1 MKLNQRIVVKVGTN
15 VLTTGDGNL
24 DLETLGNLVDQIA
37 ALQKEG
43 YQMLLV
49 SSGAVG
55 AGKSV
60 FSFKDNGDK
69 IASRQVYSS
78 IGQILLIHE
87 YYQRFREHHIFC
99 SQVLA
104 TKEDFR
110 GKTHYANMSHCI
122 ENLLSQG
129 VIPVINEN
137 DVVAI
142 DELMFTDNDE
152 LAGLMAQMVK
162 ADKLIILSNV
172 EGIFTG
178 SPDHPESKII
188 PIIQAQEISTI
199 SEYIQ
204 EQTSSGGRGGM
215 VSKFNTAKKAIR
227 KGIQVH
233 IAHGKIPEIL
243 LKVLGGEEVGT
254 RFEVRG

>member
-1 MKLNQRIVVKVGTN
+1 MKLKQRIVVKVGTN

-24 DLETLGNLVDQIA
+24 DLHTLGNLVDQIA
-37 ALQKEG
+37 ALQNEG

-60 FSFKDNGDK
+60 FSFKDTGDK

-87 YYQRFREHHIFC
+87 YYQRFRDHHIFC

-122 ENLLSQG
+122 DNLLSQG
-129 VIPVINEN
+129 VVPVIN
-137 DVVAI
+137 
-142 DELMFTDNDE
+142 
-152 LAGLMAQMVK
+152 
-162 ADKLIILSNV
+162 
-172 EGIFTG
+172 
-178 SPDHPESKII
+178 
-188 PIIQAQEISTI
+188 
-199 SEYIQ
+199 
-204 EQTSSGGRGGM
+204 
-215 VSKFNTAKKAIR
+215 
-227 KGIQVH
+227 
-233 IAHGKIPEIL
+233 
-243 LKVLGGEEVGT
+243 
-254 RFEVRG
+254 

>member
-1 MKLNQRIVVKVGTN
+1 MKDNQRIVVKVGTN
-15 VLTTGDGNL
+15 VLTTAEGNL

-37 ALQKEG
+37 QLQGAG

-60 FSFKDNGDK
+60 FNFKDTGDK

-129 VIPVINEN
+129 VVPVINEN

-162 ADKLIILSNV
+162 ADRLIILSNV
-172 EGIFTG
+172 KGIFNG
-178 SPDHPESKII
+178 APDHPESKII
-188 PIIQAQEISTI
+188 SFIQAQEISSI
-199 SEYIQ
+199 SEFIQ

-215 VSKFNTAKKAIR
+215 VSKFNTARKAIR
-227 KGIQVH
+227 KGIQVQ
-233 IAHGKIPEIL
+233 IAHGKVPNIL
-243 LKVLGGEEVGT
+243 LRLLAGEEIGT
-254 RFEVRG
+254 TFVPRD